1 MTQHN
6 QTVYQARTF
15 SLVREPV
22 RMPDGAETVWS
33 VVRHPG
39 AACVLPLDG
48 DDVIVCRNYRPHLG
62 VWMLELPGGTVEA
75 GETPLEAARRELR
88 EEAGFAAGAIAPLGA
103 FRSLQGFSD
112 FVLHYHL
119 ATDLTPVAQRLD
131 EFERVEVTRVPFGA
145 LVAMLERGELEDSQI
160 PVCLF
165 MAMLRGALP
174 QRHQAALRACFG
186 GDDSA

>member
-88 EEAGFAAGAIAPLGA
+88 EEAGFAAGAIAPLG
-103 FRSLQGFSD
+103 RSAVCRGS
-112 FVLHYHL
+112 
-119 ATDLTPVAQRLD
+119 LTSCSI
-131 EFERVEVTRVPFGA
+131 TT
-145 LVAMLERGELEDSQI
+145 
-160 PVCLF
+160 
-165 MAMLRGALP
+165 LRP
-174 QRHQAALRACFG
+174 T
-186 GDDSA
+186 